1 MTKMT
6 KTDGICHL
14 QNKNSKFKTKIQ
26 ITKITK
32 NRKNCDFKNKQGCRM
47 TRMTKMKGFY

>member
-6 KTDGICHL
+6 KTEGICHL

-32 NRKNCDFKNKQGCRM
+32 NRENVILRISKDAG
-47 TRMTKMKGFY
+47 